1 VAARVGN
8 GGAPNDG
15 GYDGDSSSEEHANGN
30 SPGGPSGGSSSS
42 SRFGSRGFD
51 LGSMREPRFT
61 RGAGQ
66 GDHGPWQEGST
77 GKAPADAS
85 SSNASEKNTDS
96 EVQEALA
103 DILNMEVRKEEV
115 KQEILA
121 DLELKK
127 EQLRLIGQ
135 ELADDFEKEIAL
147 DKIRTELA
155 SNMSLADTMS
165 RFQELEDE
173 VQALRD
179 SVAADK
185 EELLDWEEST
195 AAARSRSLFF
205 KELYTVKRPKGDD
218 EHGRCVAAVH
228 TRNPRAPHAAT
239 LPHAPGRAAMPCTRL
254 PHAPGCAA
262 MPCTKLPH
270 APGCAAMPST
280 RLPHAPGLAA
290 MQSPD
295 CPMRQNPQS
304 CHAPYCPK
312 RRGHLL
318 CL

>member
-218 EHGRCVAAVH
+218 EHGRQIAHCCDSLLFVERPPRCMMLGSTLKLAVVLHGLQEVAVLSVQRESLL
-228 TRNPRAPHAAT
+228 T
-239 LPHAPGRAAMPCTRL
+239 GR
-254 PHAPGCAA
+254 
-262 MPCTKLPH
+262 
-270 APGCAAMPST
+270 
-280 RLPHAPGLAA
+280 
-290 MQSPD
+290 
-295 CPMRQNPQS
+295 
-304 CHAPYCPK
+304 
-312 RRGHLL
+312 LL
-318 CL
+318 SKQLLTM